1 MTTGGTARQAAR
13 TGLRAAAPL
22 MVAAFPFGLVYGVA
36 VTQSPVNPW
45 LGFAASFVILAG
57 AAQLSL
63 LELMFDASWAVAV
76 GTALVI
82 NLRFVL
88 YSAALTPAFAQFPAR
103 WRYGLSYLMTDQAAS
118 IAVVE
123 YERVDDPYWRRW
135 FYLGGGL
142 SFAAAWWVGSAAGI
156 AFGGTIPDSWQIQF
170 AFPLMFIALLVPTLR
185 NGPAIMAALVG
196 AAVTLA
202 AKDLPNGLNICL
214 GGVAGVAAGSLV
226 PTRQEAA

>member
-1 MTTGGTARQAAR
+1 MTTGGTAQRAAR
-13 TGLRAAAPL
+13 AGLRAAGPL

-36 VTQSPVNPW
+36 VTQSPIDPW

-88 YSAALTPAFAQFPAR
+88 YSAALTPAFSEFPVR
-103 WRYGLSYLMTDQAAS
+103 WRFGLPYLMTDQAAS
-118 IAVVE
+118 ISIIE
-123 YERVDDPYWRRW
+123 FGRIDDPYWRRW
-135 FYLGGGL
+135 FYLGGG
-142 SFAAAWWVGSAAGI
+142 FAFATAWWIGSAAGI

-185 NGPAIMAALVG
+185 NRPAIVAALAG

-214 GGVAGVAAGSLV
+214 GAVAGVAAGSLV
-226 PTRQEAA
+226 PTGRETV

>member
-1 MTTGGTARQAAR
+1 
-13 TGLRAAAPL
+13 

-36 VTQSPVNPW
+36 VTQSPINSW

-88 YSAALTPAFAQFPAR
+88 YSAALTPSFSEFPAK
-103 WRYGLSYLMTDQAAS
+103 WRFALPYLMTDQAAS
-118 IAVVE
+118 ISILE
-123 YERVDDPYWRRW
+123 FERVDDPLWRRW

-142 SFAAAWWVGSAAGI
+142 SFAAAWWMGSAAGI

-170 AFPLMFIALLVPTLR
+170 AFPLMFIALLMPTLR
-185 NGPAIMAALVG
+185 SRPALVAALAG
-196 AAVTLA
+196 AAVTVA
-202 AKDLPNGLNICL
+202 SKDLPNGLNICL
-214 GGVAGVAAGSLV
+214 GAIAGVAAGSV
-226 PTRQEAA
+226 VATGNEAA